1 MNIHKAALASL
12 LAFGIAV
19 PAFAQTASG
28 ADTQEQTM
36 QSGQAAAKSDH
47 KTAAKE
53 RHQTKHTAKRDGTK
67 AAKTAKAKHEKTNPN
82 PPAAQ

>member
-28 ADTQEQTM
+28 TGTHEQTM
-36 QSGQAAAKSDH
+36 QSGQAAAKNVH

-53 RHQTKHTAKRDGTK
+53 RHQVKHVAKRDGAQTT
-67 AAKTAKAKHEKTNPN
+67 KTAKAKHEKTNPN
-82 PPAAQ
+82 PTAAQ